1 MALGA
6 TVYEVVND
14 SRVEGL
20 QNRTKIEITSG
31 SFESPELNQNID
43 TGSLENTNPGGCI
56 VNFTLCPRIMLK
68 PIIIRVK
75 LKAQDDSSL
84 TSSSNFCHYSPP
96 PELLHRRKLP

>member
-68 PIIIRVK
+68 PIIRVK